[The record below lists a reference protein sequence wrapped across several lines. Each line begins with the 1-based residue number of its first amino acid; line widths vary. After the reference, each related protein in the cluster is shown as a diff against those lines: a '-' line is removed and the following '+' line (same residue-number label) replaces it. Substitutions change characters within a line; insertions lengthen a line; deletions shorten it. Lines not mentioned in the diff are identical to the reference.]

1 MKKFLLFLA
10 ILCISLPVFAIS
22 PAVVKAHKA
31 SYQIGQVTISDQAI
45 CSATAIGPHALL
57 TATHCE
63 LPTDELHIRDL
74 DGPFQVV
81 ARIRDGYDHSI
92 LLIKGVTFADYVDVD
107 QKSIEV
113 SQDIFTIGNPG
124 EWKDVFQKGYVA
136 GLLIDESM
144 AAAMGQ
150 GKPPE
155 VLIDIQAFPGESGAG
170 IFNTDGVLIDVLSGD
185 QMQTHSGISM
195 DLGAAYLLSFKPEDL
210 ARAKTFSAEPPAE
223 AKK

>member
-1 MKKFLLFLA
+1 VKKFLLFLA

-31 SYQIGQVTISDQAI
+31 SYQIGQVTISDEGT

-74 DGPFQVV
+74 EGPFEVV
-81 ARIRDGYDHSI
+81 ARIRDGQDHTI
-92 LLIKGVTFADYVDVD
+92 LLLKSVTFADYVEVD
-107 QKSIEV
+107 QKSINV
-113 SQDIFTIGNPG
+113 TDDIFTIGNPG
-124 EWKDVFQKGYVA
+124 DWQDIYQKGYVA
-136 GLLIDESM
+136 GLLFDKSM
-144 AAAMGQ
+144 SAAMGQ
-150 GKPPE
+150 GKPPQ

-170 IFNTDGVLIDVLSGD
+170 IFNTNGVLIDVLSGD
-185 QMQTHSGISM
+185 KMQTHEGISM
-195 DLGAAYLLSFKPEDL
+195 DLGVAFLLAFKPEDL

-223 AKK
+223 VKK